1 MKKLYFSFILLASL
15 TFYAQKPVFTQAKI
29 ESARVYTNAAEL
41 KHKASVQ
48 IPSGNSEIVIT
59 NVADYLIENTVQIKV
74 PKNVTVM
81 SVQFSNAYLE
91 EYDNKANSP
100 LLKTVQDSLTLLKS
114 QLAKIEN
121 LSSSDQ
127 KAIELLD
134 KNQQI
139 SNSQNFSVIELSKL
153 VDYYKTKRTEL
164 NNSLDAFIKQED
176 ELNKKISN
184 LESRLSFNQTTV
196 ENQSDGKLIVNI
208 TSSQAGNI
216 PLEII
221 YLTSTANW
229 KPSYDLRIDKIND
242 PIQMLYKAQV
252 IQRTGVDWKNIK
264 LSLTSGLANANTQAP
279 ELNSWFLDYYRTDV
293 YGDVIIDAYR
303 TTSKSKSIAGKD
315 VEGRPNATYVQ
326 TLQNQVPGVEI
337 STGAGQPGASN
348 APVVLRGAGS
358 IPKDVEPLYVVDGV
372 PMNGDSFKK
381 INPEEIINIDV
392 LRDAGSTSIYGNRG
406 VNGVIVVTTLAGI
419 NESNMNEFTEM
430 NESQLNLSFD
440 IDIPYTIISNG
451 KTHSVTLKEIK
462 IPATYSYIAIP
473 KLDLNAYLVAKI
485 NDYGNYNILPGEA
498 NVIFEDLFV
507 GKTFI
512 NPNAKN
518 NELQLSLGKDANIA
532 ISRKLVSDKSG
543 TKMLSSRKVQD
554 FVYEISVRNNKK
566 VPIEIMLEDQI
577 PISSNN
583 DIEITVTEKDG
594 ANINTETG
602 KMIWNLNIKS
612 NETKKVRF
620 GYQIKSAK
628 EKNLEI

>member
-1 MKKLYFSFILLASL
+1 MKKLYFSFIFLSSL

-41 KHKASVQ
+41 KHKATAQ
-48 IPSGNSEIVIT
+48 IPSGTSEIVIT

-114 QLAKIEN
+114 QLAKLEN

-139 SNSQNFSVIELSKL
+139 SNSQNFTVTELSKL

-164 NNSLDAFIKQED
+164 NNSLETCITQEN

-264 LSLTSGLANANTQAP
+264 LSLTSGLANANTIAP
-279 ELNSWFLDYYRTDV
+279 ELNTWFLNYQTY
-293 YGDVIIDAYR
+293 
-303 TTSKSKSIAGKD
+303 TSKTI
-315 VEGRPNATYVQ
+315 EGRPNANFIQ

-406 VNGVIVVTTLAGI
+406 ANGVIVVTTLAGI

-512 NPNAKN
+512 NPNVKN

-612 NETKKVRF
+612 NETKKVRL

>member
-1 MKKLYFSFILLASL
+1 MKKIFFSLVCLYSFTIN
-15 TFYAQKPVFTQAKI
+15 AQKPIFTQAKI

-41 KHKASVQ
+41 KHKATAQ
-48 IPSGNSEIVIT
+48 ISSGTSEIVIT
-59 NVADYLIENTVQIKV
+59 NIADYLIENTIQIKV

-81 SVQFSNAYLE
+81 SVQFSNAYLD

-100 LLKTVQDSLTLLKS
+100 LLKSVRDSLTLLKD
-114 QLAKIEN
+114 QLNKIEN

-139 SNSQNFSVIELSKL
+139 SNSQNFSVSELGKL

-164 NNSLDAFIKQED
+164 NNSLDIYIKQED
-176 ELNKKISN
+176 ALNKKIES
-184 LESRLSFNQTTV
+184 LEGKLSFSESTV
-196 ENQSDGKLIVNI
+196 ENLSSGKLIVNI
-208 TSSQAGNI
+208 TSTQTGNI

-264 LSLTSGLANANTQAP
+264 LSLTSGLANANTVAP
-279 ELNSWFLDYYRTDV
+279 ELNTWFLNYQTY
-293 YGDVIIDAYR
+293 
-303 TTSKSKSIAGKD
+303 TTKTI
-315 VEGRPNATYVQ
+315 EGRPNANFVKTI
-326 TLQNQVPGVEI
+326 QNQVPGLNV
-337 STGAGQPGASN
+337 STGAGQPGSSN
-348 APVVLRGAGS
+348 NSVVLRGMGS
-358 IPKDVEPLYVVDGV
+358 ITDDTTPLYVVDGI
-372 PMNGDSFKK
+372 PMSGDSFKK
-381 INPEEIINIDV
+381 INPEEIVNIDV

-406 VNGVIVVTTLAGI
+406 ANGVIVVTTLAGM
-419 NESNMNEFTEM
+419 NESNMNAFTEM
-430 NESQLNLSFD
+430 NETQLNLTFD
-440 IDIPYTIISNG
+440 IDIPYTILSNG
-451 KTHSVTLKEIK
+451 KTHSVALKEMK
-462 IPATYSYIAIP
+462 IPATYSYVAIP
-473 KLDLNAYLVAKI
+473 KLDLNTYLVAKI
-485 NDYGNYNILPGEA
+485 KDYGNFNILPGEA

-512 NPNAKN
+512 NPNTKN
-518 NELQLSLGKDANIA
+518 NELQLSLGKDSNIA

-566 VPIEIMLEDQI
+566 LPIELLLEDQM
-577 PISSNN
+577 PISSST
-583 DIEITVTEKDG
+583 DIEVTLTEKDG
-594 ANINTETG
+594 GNVNQETG
-602 KMIWNLNIKS
+602 KITWDLSIKP

-628 EKNLEI
+628 DKNLDF

>member
-1 MKKLYFSFILLASL
+1 MKKIFFTLSIICCS
-15 TFYAQKPVFTQAKI
+15 TVNAQKPVFTQAKI

-41 KHKASVQ
+41 KHKTTAQ
-48 IPSGNSEIVIT
+48 IPSGTSEIVIT

-100 LLKTVQDSLTLLKS
+100 LLKTVQDSLTLLQS

-121 LSSSDQ
+121 LSSSDK

-139 SNSQNFSVIELSKL
+139 SNSQNFSVAELGKL

-164 NNSLDAFIKQED
+164 NNSLDAYIKQE
-176 ELNKKISN
+176 NKLALKIEALTGR
-184 LESRLSFNQTTV
+184 LEFNEATV
-196 ENQSDGKLIVNI
+196 ENLSKGKLIVNVM
-208 TSSQAGNI
+208 SNQAGNI

-221 YLTSTANW
+221 YLTNSATW

-279 ELNSWFLDYYRTDV
+279 ELNTWFLDYNTKNYDNI
-293 YGDVIIDAYR
+293 VIDTYR
-303 TTSKSKSIAGKD
+303 TTSKPKNIARKD
-315 VEGRPNATYVQ
+315 IEGRPNATFVQ

-337 STGAGQPGASN
+337 STGAGQPGSSN
-348 APVVLRGAGS
+348 NSVVLRGIGS
-358 IPKDVEPLYVVDGV
+358 INEDTTPLYVVDGV
-372 PMNGDSFKK
+372 PMSADSFRK
-381 INPEEIINIDV
+381 INPEEIINVDV
-392 LRDAGSTSIYGNRG
+392 LRDAGATSIYGNRG
-406 VNGVIVVTTLAGI
+406 ANGVIVVTTLAGI
-419 NESNMNEFTEM
+419 NESNMNAFTEL
-430 NESQLNLSFD
+430 NESQLNLTFD
-440 IDIPYTIISNG
+440 IDIPYTILSNG
-451 KTHSVTLKEIK
+451 KSHSVALKEIK

-473 KLDLNAYLVAKI
+473 KLDLNAYLIAKI
-485 NDYGNYNILPGEA
+485 KDYGNYNILPGEA
-498 NVIFEDLFV
+498 NVIFEDVFV

-512 NPNAKN
+512 NPNVKN
-518 NELQLSLGKDANIA
+518 NELQLSLGKDPNIA

-566 VPIEIMLEDQI
+566 TPIEILLEDQI
-577 PISSNN
+577 PISSST
-583 DIEITVTEKDG
+583 DIEVSLTDKDG
-594 ANINTETG
+594 GNVNQETG
-602 KMIWNLNIKS
+602 KITWDLNIKP
-612 NETKKVRF
+612 NETKKIRF

-628 EKNLEI
+628 DKNLYY

>member
-1 MKKLYFSFILLASL
+1 MKKLYFSFIFLSSL

-41 KHKASVQ
+41 KHKATAQ
-48 IPSGNSEIVIT
+48 IPSGTSEIVIT

-139 SNSQNFSVIELSKL
+139 SNSQNFSVTELSKL

-264 LSLTSGLANANTQAP
+264 LSLTSGLANANTIAP
-279 ELNSWFLDYYRTDV
+279 ELNTWFLNYQTY
-293 YGDVIIDAYR
+293 
-303 TTSKSKSIAGKD
+303 TSKTI
-315 VEGRPNATYVQ
+315 EGRPNANFIQ

-406 VNGVIVVTTLAGI
+406 ANGVIVVTTLAGI

-485 NDYGNYNILPGEA
+485 NDYGNYNILPSEA

-512 NPNAKN
+512 NPNVKN

-612 NETKKVRF
+612 NETKKVRL